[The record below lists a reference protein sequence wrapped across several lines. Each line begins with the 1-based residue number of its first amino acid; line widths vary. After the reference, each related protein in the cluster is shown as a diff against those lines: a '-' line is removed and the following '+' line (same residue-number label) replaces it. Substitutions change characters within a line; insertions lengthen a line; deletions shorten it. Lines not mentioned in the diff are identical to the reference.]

1 MMLCPFHYY
10 EINHCWAYIAAQQGG
25 NAVLVRGKRQ
35 VSVYLCP
42 TPTPTPTPT
51 STLTPTPTP

>member
-42 TPTPTPTPT
+42 TPTPTPTP
-51 STLTPTPTP
+51 